1 MFRWLTPKINEYTL
15 LLSVHPTAPTPL
27 KSYELNH
34 LCLTPSSKTCS
45 PNDNENIIYAR
56 GDKCDGKHFQFTLES
71 NGVLRHSCSGKMVC
85 PTGSGYGASLVVSS
99 SCLTNDSKFERTQ
112 GKTERHSKLKKKKF
126 TNAVLNVRSVAIP
139 SEIERGS
146 NFTFTR
152 GFSYVTSILIYA
164 RKAS

>member
-1 MFRWLTPKINEYTL
+1 MFRWLTLKISEYTL

-27 KSYELNH
+27 KSYELND

-85 PTGSGYGASLVVSS
+85 PTGSGNGASLVVSS
-99 SCLTNDSKFERTQ
+99 SCLTSNSKFERTQ
-112 GKTERHSKLKKKKF
+112 GKTERHSKLKKKTLSAVK
-126 TNAVLNVRSVAIP
+126 AVLSVRSVTIP
-139 SEIERGS
+139 SEIGC
-146 NFTFTR
+146 NFR
-152 GFSYVTSILIYA
+152 NLKDKMVDRCNIDILI
-164 RKAS
+164 